1 VEAAPTPLRQS
12 ALLAR
17 LLAETMIANVQTT
30 AALNRSAADALL
42 AQARLATPI
51 RFGQLDEAWR
61 ASWRSFELSAHTADR
76 VLGLA
81 RGHVERSTLGLARIT
96 ERLLAE
102 LAQLSANQVESL
114 REAFAEL
121 RDAQERY
128 LQATEAAHQRV
139 IALAQPEGTQPTA
152 RPEVSK
158 GLVVGFDTSA
168 RTEDMR

>member
-1 VEAAPTPLRQS
+1 MEAPLRHS

-17 LLAETMIANVQTT
+17 LLAESMIANVQTT

-51 RFGQLDEAWR
+51 RFSQLDDAWR

-81 RGHVERSTLGLARIT
+81 REHVERSTLGLARIT

-102 LAQLSANQVESL
+102 LAQLSASQVESL
-114 REAFAEL
+114 RESFAQL
-121 RDAQERY
+121 RDAQENY
-128 LQATEAAHQRV
+128 LQATEAAHRRV
-139 IALAQPEGTQPTA
+139 IALA
-152 RPEVSK
+152 RPADPGVI
-158 GLVVGFDTSA
+158 DA
-168 RTEDMR
+168 P

>member
-1 VEAAPTPLRQS
+1 MDMTLPALAAPAGIAGAPIRHA

-17 LLAETMIANVQTT
+17 LLAEAMIANVQTT

-51 RFGQLDEAWR
+51 RFAQLDDAWN
-61 ASWRSFELSAHTADR
+61 ASWRSFELSASTADR

-102 LAQLSANQVESL
+102 LAELRDDQIESL
-114 REAFAEL
+114 REAFDEL
-121 RDAQERY
+121 RAAQENY
-128 LQATEAAHQRV
+128 LQATQQTHQR
-139 IALAQPEGTQPTA
+139 ILALA
-152 RPEVSK
+152 RPASIGERD
-158 GLVVGFDTSA
+158 GH
-168 RTEDMR
+168 

>member
-1 VEAAPTPLRQS
+1 MDTAAAPLRHS

-17 LLAETMIANVQTT
+17 LLAESMIANVQTT

-51 RFGQLDEAWR
+51 RFSQLDDAWR

-81 RGHVERSTLGLARIT
+81 REHVERSTLGLARIT

-102 LAQLSANQVESL
+102 LAQLSASQVETL
-114 REAFAEL
+114 REAFATL
-121 RDAQERY
+121 REAQENY
-128 LQATEAAHQRV
+128 LQATEAAHRQV
-139 IALAQPEGTQPTA
+139 IALA
-152 RPEVSK
+152 RPADPGVI
-158 GLVVGFDTSA
+158 DAT
-168 RTEDMR
+168 

>member
-1 VEAAPTPLRQS
+1 MEAPLRHS

-17 LLAETMIANVQTT
+17 LLAESMIANVQTT

-51 RFGQLDEAWR
+51 RFSQLDDAWR

-81 RGHVERSTLGLARIT
+81 REHVERSTLGLARIT

-102 LAQLSANQVESL
+102 LAQLSASQVETL
-114 REAFAEL
+114 REAFATL
-121 RDAQERY
+121 REAQENY
-128 LQATEAAHQRV
+128 LQATEAAHRQV
-139 IALAQPEGTQPTA
+139 IALA
-152 RPEVSK
+152 RPADPGVI
-158 GLVVGFDTSA
+158 DAT
-168 RTEDMR
+168 